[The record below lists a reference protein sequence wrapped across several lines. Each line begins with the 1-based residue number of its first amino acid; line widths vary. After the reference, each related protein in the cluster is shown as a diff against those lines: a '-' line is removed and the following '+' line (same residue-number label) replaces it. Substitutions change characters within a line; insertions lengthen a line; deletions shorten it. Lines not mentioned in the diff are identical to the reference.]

1 MNKIYVALLTAAAM
15 SGSVGYIYYNNYVA
29 KTPSV
34 EPVQSKQINES
45 QPALGIGII
54 DLDLILESLP
64 NDDGRLSELRSLET
78 RLKLELSNAMKPV
91 IISPPKVEE
100 NIFDDSIWQKNA
112 QTIISNAAEIE
123 KRKKQIAED
132 YRKSTEVEYIKK
144 RDEANNQFLNEIL
157 NIKLKLQ
164 NADNMRLTDEQIKE
178 FENRLD
184 EIQIE
189 RNELQRELMEKWSQE
204 IYNYAE
210 EAVKEDAKKLQA
222 QVQESM
228 AKVREETKRQREAVE
243 ARNKAIMEQAMQD
256 SVARQDK
263 RRQLMS
269 QLQDVSSER
278 QKLEDEMIDS
288 ISDVAAKLAVIHKLQ
303 LVLVRNAES
312 GIQSYFN
319 ESPTEDNSIKI
330 FEGANTLN
338 LTNELIKEL
347 HRK

>member
-29 KTPSV
+29 KTPDS
-34 EPVQSKQINES
+34 EPVQSKQVKES

-54 DLDLILESLP
+54 DFDVILENLP

-78 RLKLELSNAMKPV
+78 RLKLELSDAMKPV

-112 QTIISNAAEIE
+112 QTIISSAAEIE
-123 KRKKQIAED
+123 RRKKQIAED
-132 YRKSTEVEYIKK
+132 YRKATESEYLKK
-144 RDEANNQFLNEIL
+144 RDEANNKFLNEIL

-184 EIQIE
+184 EIQLQ
-189 RNELQRELMEKWSQE
+189 RNELQRELMEQWTQE

-210 EAVKEDAKKLQA
+210 EAVKADAEKLRAQA
-222 QVQESM
+222 QESM
-228 AKVREETKRQREAVE
+228 ARVREETQKQQKAVE
-243 ARNKAIMEQAMQD
+243 ARNKSIMEQAMQD

-278 QKLEDEMIDS
+278 QKLEDEMIES
-288 ISDVAAKLAVIHKLQ
+288 IGDVASKLAVIHKLR

-312 GIQSYFN
+312 GMQSNFN
-319 ESPTEDNSIKI
+319 ETSTKDNSIKI
-330 FEGANTLN
+330 FDGANTVN

-347 HRK
+347 QRK